1 MHRAKSASH
10 KSESPVVVAISAIR
24 SLGGVLMV
32 GAVLM
37 AGCTGPEA
45 GSGAAVTVF
54 EGARLIVGDGSAPIE
69 DAVFVV
75 EGGVFTH
82 AGRRADVQIPEG
94 ATHVDLSGKTVMP
107 ALVNTH
113 VHLASTRDERA
124 DQLQHMAYYGAGL
137 VVSLGLDE
145 GDVPFEMRDEAV
157 PDGARSRTAGRGIT
171 APEVGRTEVPIWIT
185 SEAEAR
191 TAVQELADREVDLV
205 KIWVDTR
212 GGRFESL
219 SPDLYGA
226 VIDEAHTQ
234 GLRAIA
240 HVFTLEDAKGL
251 LRAGIDAF
259 AHGVRDQDVDDELV
273 ALWRERPNVVL
284 VPNLPNPGVAGDL
297 SWLSGTVPPDQLQQM
312 QDAQRDRPA
321 AQESFGIQ
329 ARNLARLNQAGVT
342 VAFGTDGSSPWAV
355 HQEMEDMVRSGMTP
369 AEVIV
374 AATRNSAELMQMTD
388 IGTVAVG
395 KSADFI
401 VLDANPLDDITN
413 TRRIDAVYLRGMA
426 VDRDA
431 LGARFIGGTP

>member
-1 MHRAKSASH
+1 MHRAKS
-10 KSESPVVVAISAIR
+10 ESPIVVAMFA
-24 SLGGVLMV
+24 VLSV

-37 AGCTGPEA
+37 AGCTGSEA
-45 GSGAAVTVF
+45 GSGADVTVF

-75 EGGVFTH
+75 EGDRFTQ
-82 AGRRADVQIPEG
+82 AGRRADVEVPGG
-94 ATHVDLSGKTVMP
+94 ATRVDLSGKTVMP
-107 ALVNTH
+107 AIVNTH
-113 VHLASTRDERA
+113 VHLASTRDDRA

-137 VVSLGLDE
+137 VVSLGLDS
-145 GDVPFEMRDEAV
+145 GDIPFEMRDEV
-157 PDGARSRTAGRGIT
+157 IPDGARSRTAGRGIT
-171 APEVGRTEVPIWIT
+171 APEAGRTEVPFWIT

-191 TAVQELADREVDLV
+191 TAVQELAAREVDLV

-212 GGRFESL
+212 GDRFEKL

-226 VIDEAHTQ
+226 VIEEAHRHD
-234 GLRAIA
+234 LRVTA

-259 AHGVRDQDVDDELV
+259 AHGVRDRDIDDELV
-273 ALWRERPNVVL
+273 ALWSERPNVVL

-297 SWLSGTVPPDQLQQM
+297 SWLSGTVPADELQEM
-312 QDAQRDRPA
+312 QEAQRDRPA

-342 VAFGTDGSSPWAV
+342 VAFGTDGSTPWAV

-369 AEVIV
+369 AQVIV
-374 AATRNSAELMQMTD
+374 AATGNSAELMQMTD
-388 IGTVAVG
+388 VGTVAVG

-401 VLDANPLDDITN
+401 VLDANPLDEITN
-413 TRRIDAVYLRGMA
+413 TRRIAAVYLRGMP

-431 LGARFIGGTP
+431 LGARFSGGTP